1 MLNIQP
7 IILKGSWVQL
17 EPLNESHRDALYSAA
32 QDESIWTYNSSKAFG
47 ERFYRWFDKAIKCCQ
62 DRQHLPFIVRRL
74 SDAKIIGSTRY
85 YDINPEHHRLTIG
98 YTWYIPE
105 VWGTYVNPECKLL
118 LLKFAFED
126 LQVNRVEFVTDS
138 RNSRSRA
145 AIKKI
150 GAIEEGVLRHHMIL
164 EDGFIRDTVIFS
176 VVKPDWSQIKSILQ
190 SRLEKFSYE
199 NDN

>member
-1 MLNIQP
+1 MLDIKP
-7 IILKGSWVQL
+7 TILLGSLVQL
-17 EPLNESHRDALYSAA
+17 EPLNESHKNELYNAA

-47 ERFYRWFDKAIKCCQ
+47 EGFYRWFNKAITAST
-62 DRQHLPFIVRRL
+62 HLPFIVRRIT
-74 SDAKIIGSTRY
+74 DKRIIGSTRY

-105 VWGTYVNPECKLL
+105 TWGTYVNPECKLL

-126 LQVNRVEFVTDS
+126 AKANRVEFVTDS

-145 AIKKI
+145 AIKKL
-150 GAIEEGVLRHHMIL
+150 GAVEEGVLRHHMIL

-176 VVKPDWSQIKSILQ
+176 ITKLDWPQVKSTLQ
-190 SRLEKFSYE
+190 SRLDKLFHE
-199 NDN
+199 NSE

>member
-1 MLNIQP
+1 MLDIKP
-7 IILKGSWVQL
+7 TILLGSLVQL
-17 EPLNESHRDALYSAA
+17 EPLNESHKNELYNAA

-47 ERFYRWFDKAIKCCQ
+47 DGFYRWFNKAITAST
-62 DRQHLPFIVRRL
+62 HLPFIVRRI
-74 SDAKIIGSTRY
+74 SDKKIIGSTRY

-118 LLKFAFED
+118 LLKFSFED
-126 LQVNRVEFVTDS
+126 AKANRVEFVTDS

-145 AIKKI
+145 AIKKL

-176 VVKPDWSQIKSILQ
+176 ITKLDWPQVKSTLQ
-190 SRLEKFSYE
+190 SRLDKLFHE
-199 NDN
+199 NSE